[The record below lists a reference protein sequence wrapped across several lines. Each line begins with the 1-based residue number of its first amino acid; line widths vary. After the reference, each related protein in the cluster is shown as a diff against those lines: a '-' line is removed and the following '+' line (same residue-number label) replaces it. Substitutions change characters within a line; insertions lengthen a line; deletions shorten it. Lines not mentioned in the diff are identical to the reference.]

1 MHNLGTVIN
10 FEIMRALK
18 KKSFWLVALGFPV
31 LIAGVFAIV
40 YFSNQTTDQ
49 AAKDLAKQN
58 FSMQVTDESHL
69 VSPAILKALKV
80 QSASSKSAGIEAVES
95 GKIDA
100 YIYYPRDLTKQKIEV
115 YGQDVGIFNN
125 GRYDAMAKMLLSE
138 SVKAT
143 VSASVQTVIGGSVQS
158 SVTTYR
164 DNKVYDP
171 AKEMIYPGVYLV
183 LFYLLIAFFSGQI
196 LTSTTEEKENR
207 VVEMLLT
214 TIKAR
219 TLIIGKIIAIIG
231 LALVQA
237 VLIVLPILVIYLLFH
252 DKLQLPSVDLASLPV
267 NVPRILIGAAI
278 FALSFLFFTGFMVL
292 IGSSV
297 PTAKDAGQFIGII
310 MILIFGP
317 LYAVSLFISNPE
329 STLVQALTLIPFT
342 APIPMLLRN
351 AVGNLTTWETI
362 LGLSILAISS
372 VIVMALAI
380 RVFRFGVL
388 EYSRKLSIKEIISR
402 K

>member
-1 MHNLGTVIN
+1 
-10 FEIMRALK
+10 
-18 KKSFWLVALGFPV
+18 
-31 LIAGVFAIV
+31 
-40 YFSNQTTDQ
+40 
-49 AAKDLAKQN
+49 
-58 FSMQVTDESHL
+58 
-69 VSPAILKALKV
+69 
-80 QSASSKSAGIEAVES
+80 
-95 GKIDA
+95 
-100 YIYYPRDLTKQKIEV
+100 
-115 YGQDVGIFNN
+115 
-125 GRYDAMAKMLLSE
+125 
-138 SVKAT
+138 
-143 VSASVQTVIGGSVQS
+143 
-158 SVTTYR
+158 
-164 DNKVYDP
+164 
-171 AKEMIYPGVYLV
+171 
-183 LFYLLIAFFSGQI
+183 
-196 LTSTTEEKENR
+196 
-207 VVEMLLT
+207 
-214 TIKAR
+214 
-219 TLIIGKIIAIIG
+219 
-231 LALVQA
+231 
-237 VLIVLPILVIYLLFH
+237 
-252 DKLQLPSVDLASLPV
+252 
-267 NVPRILIGAAI
+267 
-278 FALSFLFFTGFMVL
+278 MVL